1 MFKKVYRGVE
11 MKFENLAIILGAA
24 AVAYVLAQT
33 FKTQKAMES
42 LSGYDPARA
51 TQYDNGWTSNGLTYL

>member
-1 MFKKVYRGVE
+1 